1 MSKELLNHLV
11 RNMISNMKSA
21 CQKHPIE
28 KMAKALCRKYPC
40 LKRLNNDEN
49 PLTEEEKSILSEL
62 GKSQLHVSDN
72 LV

>member
-1 MSKELLNHLV
+1 
-11 RNMISNMKSA
+11 MKSA
-21 CQKHPIE
+21 RQKRPIKREPSSQEIE

-49 PLTEEEKSILSEL
+49 PPTEEEKSTLSEL